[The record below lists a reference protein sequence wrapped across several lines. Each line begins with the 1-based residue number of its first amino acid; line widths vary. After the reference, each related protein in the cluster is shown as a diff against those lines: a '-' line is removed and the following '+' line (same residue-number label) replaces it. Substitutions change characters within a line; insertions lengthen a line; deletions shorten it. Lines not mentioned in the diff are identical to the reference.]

1 MEIGRLVRA
10 FNPWPIAETRLD
22 GEQLRIYSAELIDD
36 NHEAIVGESDPKGS
50 DSKETGTIVATS
62 SDSIVVATGRGRL
75 ALTELQRP
83 GRRPVAAR
91 DLINTLNLAGRRL
104 G

>member
-1 MEIGRLVRA
+1 
-10 FNPWPIAETRLD
+10 
-22 GEQLRIYSAELIDD
+22 
-36 NHEAIVGESDPKGS
+36 
-50 DSKETGTIVATS
+50 
-62 SDSIVVATGRGRL
+62 L